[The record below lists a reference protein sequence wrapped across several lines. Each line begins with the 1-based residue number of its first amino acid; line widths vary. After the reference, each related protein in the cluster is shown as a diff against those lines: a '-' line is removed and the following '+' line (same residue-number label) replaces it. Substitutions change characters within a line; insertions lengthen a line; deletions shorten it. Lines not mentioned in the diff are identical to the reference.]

1 MKILLTTLFTLLT
14 LSTHAHDEGHGPAI
28 KDESIHG
35 GKVTAI
41 ILKEDVDK
49 GRGAKMLY
57 KGELVFDSR
66 KTAVKLYLYNE
77 KMKPLDL
84 TQFEKETKAVL
95 IERGKEKEFSLMLD
109 KSGKYFSGNR
119 PKNKRVPFNIDV
131 FPKTE
136 KQNLFGAFD
145 GLD

>member
-1 MKILLTTLFTLLT
+1 MKVLLATFLTLLT
-14 LSTHAHDEGHGPAI
+14 LATHSHDEGHGPAV

-66 KTAVKLYLYNE
+66 KTDVKLYLYDE
-77 KMKPLDL
+77 KMKPLGL
-84 TQFEKETKAVL
+84 SKFEKETKAVL
-95 IERGKEKEFSLMLD
+95 IERGKEKEFSLKLD

-131 FPKTE
+131 FPKKE

-145 GLD
+145 NLD

>member
-1 MKILLTTLFTLLT
+1 MKALLTTLLTLLT
-14 LSTHAHDEGHGPAI
+14 LTAHAHDEGHGPAV

-66 KTAVKLYLYNE
+66 KTNVKLFLYNE
-77 KMKPLDL
+77 KMEALDL
-84 TQFEKETKAVL
+84 SEFEKEAKAVL
-95 IERGKEKEFSLMLD
+95 IERGKEKKFSLMLD

-131 FPKTE
+131 FPKKE
-136 KQNLFGAFD
+136 EQNLFGAFD
-145 GLD
+145 NLD

>member
-1 MKILLTTLFTLLT
+1 MKALLTTFLTLLT
-14 LSTHAHDEGHGPAI
+14 LATHAHDEGHGPAI

-41 ILKEDVDK
+41 ILKKDVNK
-49 GRGAKMLY
+49 GRGAQMLY

-66 KTAVKLYLYNE
+66 KTEVKLYLYNE

-84 TQFEKETKAVL
+84 SQFQKETKAVL
-95 IERGKEKEFSLMLD
+95 IERGSEKEFSLKLD
-109 KSGKYFSGNR
+109 KSGKYFSGDR
-119 PKNKRVPFNIDV
+119 PKNKRVPFNIDI
-131 FPKTE
+131 FPRKGD
-136 KQNLFGAFD
+136 QNLFGAFD

>member
-35 GKVTAI
+35 GKVAAI
-41 ILKEDVDK
+41 ILKTDVEK
-49 GRGAKMLY
+49 GRSAKMLY

-66 KTAVKLYLYNE
+66 KTDVRLYLYNE
-77 KMKPLDL
+77 KMKPLDVSKF
-84 TQFEKETKAVL
+84 QKEVKAVL
-95 IERGKEKEFSLMLD
+95 IERGKEKEFTLKLD

>member
-1 MKILLTTLFTLLT
+1 MKKLLSTLLT
-14 LSTHAHDEGHGPAI
+14 LITLTTLAHDEGHGPAI

-41 ILKEDVDK
+41 ILEKDVKK
-49 GRGAKMLY
+49 GRAAKMLY
-57 KGELVFDSR
+57 KGELVYDSR
-66 KTAVKLYLYNE
+66 KTNIKLYLYNE

-84 TQFEKETKAVL
+84 SKFKAEAKAVL
-95 IERGKEKEFSLMLD
+95 IERGKEKEFKLTKD
-109 KSGKYFSGNR
+109 KSGEFFSGQR

-131 FPKTE
+131 FPKKG

>member
-1 MKILLTTLFTLLT
+1 MKISLTTLLT
-14 LSTHAHDEGHGPAI
+14 LLTLTTHAHDEGHGPAI

-49 GRGAKMLY
+49 GRRAKMLY

-66 KTAVKLYLYNE
+66 KTSLKFFLYNE
-77 KMKPLDL
+77 KMKPIDL
-84 TQFEKETKAVL
+84 SQFQKEVKAVL

-109 KSGKYFSGNR
+109 KSGKYFSGDR

-136 KQNLFGAFD
+136 KQNLFGTFD
-145 GLD
+145 NLD